1 MHLPVRAP
9 RMAAPSCHMRVTEKC
24 ERRQGVFHYAV
35 GASRC
40 LHEGTVVEHISRQYW
55 LRILSE
61 DGRPETTQGYRR
73 KTEEIHVALRR
84 HLEKIYQHEVRVGA
98 IDFRGEVLVADPG
111 PPTVDGPRKRRQR
124 EVLDP
129 LTSWTESDYQNIS
142 HRYFRDRNPWPSGP
156 DRPLEALSTKGIK
169 RRRVPAPQGERAG
182 SASSPAA
189 IRRPVQA
196 ASRPEPARKKGGA
209 RKPPPRKTSVD
220 RGPRW
225 RRPAKRA
232 AATKN
237 SYLSMMAKDARDA
250 RSIEDD
256 AAAQRRIFVASSVCP
271 KRNAPASRAS
281 DIEEGIDYAAR
292 IEEKVLP
299 KLRQWD
305 VPEEAINQCNLRVK
319 RHRVRPTENGPIHID
334 WYYEANGVEFDSI
347 CELGRELGGIVPDNM
362 RGNSGRQPRGCKL
375 EN

>member
-1 MHLPVRAP
+1 MHLPARAP
-9 RMAAPSCHMRVTEKC
+9 RMAAPSCHMPVTEKC

-142 HRYFRDRNPWPSGP
+142 HRYFRYR
-156 DRPLEALSTKGIK
+156 RYLRYRSTVGTY
-169 RRRVPAPQGERAG
+169 G
-182 SASSPAA
+182 
-189 IRRPVQA
+189 
-196 ASRPEPARKKGGA
+196 
-209 RKPPPRKTSVD
+209 T
-220 RGPRW
+220 
-225 RRPAKRA
+225 
-232 AATKN
+232 
-237 SYLSMMAKDARDA
+237 
-250 RSIEDD
+250 
-256 AAAQRRIFVASSVCP
+256 
-271 KRNAPASRAS
+271 
-281 DIEEGIDYAAR
+281 
-292 IEEKVLP
+292 
-299 KLRQWD
+299 
-305 VPEEAINQCNLRVK
+305 
-319 RHRVRPTENGPIHID
+319 
-334 WYYEANGVEFDSI
+334 
-347 CELGRELGGIVPDNM
+347 
-362 RGNSGRQPRGCKL
+362 
-375 EN
+375 